1 MKIQKPIKNPREC
14 AVTCLAEVERTSQLI
29 PEVMA
34 VLPFSLGDEDRNL
47 AYELAYGTM
56 RYRPGLERLLASF
69 CKPAKL
75 PPKLRWLLLTALYQ
89 LRFLRTPAY
98 AVLDEANKLAVS
110 MKFPGLK
117 PLVNG
122 VLRNAERQAEQRA
135 ADYDLQTWLLDPWLA
150 ELLATQYGRPTL
162 EAWLAA
168 WQERGTTAYWSADDR
183 PLAGDEAAPH
193 LPHAYRR
200 AKALPSEAY
209 TDHRLYLQNESSQA
223 VAQFAADLNPTSV
236 LDLCAAPGGKSC
248 YLAAFAK
255 PARLVANDL
264 AGERQ
269 ARLRENR
276 DRLGLNFELSAA
288 DARSAEFGEPFD
300 LVLLDAPCSGIGII
314 GRHPEIKLLKRE
326 PADVKLRALQA
337 ELLAAAWRQ
346 VRPGGHLLYTV
357 CSLDGAELPS
367 PPSDAQVVT
376 AAQLAPWRERLPI
389 GFQGDHFYFS
399 PSATFDGFRGMV
411 LRKG

>member
-1 MKIQKPIKNPREC
+1 MKTQKPIKNPREC

-34 VLPFSLGDEDRNL
+34 VLPFQLGDDDRNL

-56 RYRPGLERLLASF
+56 RYRPGLDRLLASF

-75 PPKLRWLLLTALYQ
+75 PPKLRWLLLCSLYQ
-89 LRFLRTPAY
+89 LRFMRTPAY
-98 AVLDEANKLAVS
+98 AVLDEANKLAVQ

-122 VLRNAERQAEQRA
+122 VLRNAERQAETKTA
-135 ADYDLQTWLLDPWLA
+135 GYDLQTWLLDPWLA
-150 ELLATQYGRPTL
+150 ELLLSQYGRATL
-162 EAWLAA
+162 DAWLEG
-168 WQERGTTAYWSADDR
+168 WQERGTTAYWTVDNR
-183 PLAGDEAAPH
+183 PLDGDEPAQH
-193 LPHAYRR
+193 LPHAFRR
-200 AKALPSEAY
+200 TKAIPSEAF
-209 TDHRLYLQNESSQA
+209 TDHRLYVQNESSQA
-223 VAQFAADLNPTSV
+223 VAEFAAALAPQSV
-236 LDLCAAPGGKSC
+236 LDLCAAPGGKTC

-276 DRLGLNFELSAA
+276 ERLGLNFELSAG
-288 DARSAEFGEPFD
+288 DARTAEFSEPFD

-326 PADVKLRALQA
+326 AADAKLRVLQA
-337 ELLAAAWRQ
+337 ELLAAAWRH

-357 CSLDGAELPS
+357 CSLDAAELPS
-367 PPSDAQVVT
+367 PPAEAQVVT
-376 AAQLAPWRERLPI
+376 AAHLEPWRERLPL

-399 PSATFDGFRGMV
+399 PSATFDGFRGML
-411 LRKG
+411 LRKS